1 MDNNKTLK
9 ERAINIKK
17 IIQTMGLCSSSST
30 AADKTT
36 STPTSNPATS
46 SPNGGTTTT
55 TTTTTTAAEAPANVN
70 PPPGITI
77 LDRSTAHLENNEDD
91 GGALEVYL
99 DEDDVKY
106 QARAGEAAEPT
117 KRRPSMIIPYDQ
129 DLPEQMKVNDVVC
142 GRLLLLFF

>member
-1 MDNNKTLK
+1 
-9 ERAINIKK
+9 
-17 IIQTMGLCSSSST
+17 MGLCSSSST
-30 AADKTT
+30 TDKTT
-36 STPTSNPATS
+36 STPTSNPGAS
-46 SPNGGTTTT
+46 ASPNGGTTSTSA
-55 TTTTTTAAEAPANVN
+55 TAAADAPAHVSA
-70 PPPGITI
+70 PPGITI

-129 DLPEQMKVNDVVC
+129 DFPEQMKVNEVVC
-142 GRLLLLFF
+142 GAKIGSGSFGEVVHAHWHGGLLTLFQ